1 MASTS
6 QDMQTYASC
15 TFLAASMREGKQG
28 IQKNQDSVQLGAIEA
43 CVMWL
48 LENEFIQI
56 TEASDGT
63 EGKCD
68 LITVYTFSSLLT
80 LYCLVKGN

>member
-1 MASTS
+1 MANTS
-6 QDMQTYASC
+6 QEMQTYASC
-15 TFLAASMREGKQG
+15 TFLAASMKEGKLG

-43 CVMWL
+43 CVNWL
-48 LENEFIQI
+48 LENEFIQT

-68 LITVYTFSSLLT
+68 FLVAVDSLFHL
-80 LYCLVKGN
+80 

>member
-15 TFLAASMREGKQG
+15 TFLAASMREGKRG
-28 IQKNQDSVQLGAIEA
+28 IQKNQDPVQLGAIEA

-48 LENEFIQI
+48 LENEFIQT

-63 EGKCD
+63 EGNYDFLDSVYSLFHFCELDVCD
-68 LITVYTFSSLLT
+68 
-80 LYCLVKGN
+80 

>member
-15 TFLAASMREGKQG
+15 TFLAASMKEGKLG
-28 IQKNQDSVQLGAIEA
+28 SQKNQDCVQLGAIEA

-56 TEASDGT
+56 TETGDGT

-68 LITVYTFSSLLT
+68 FLVAVYLLFH
-80 LYCLVKGN
+80 L